1 LVAAVTTADS
11 RRKAFV
17 SMTEKRF
24 SSSGLQRAQPDLEL
38 THMTKDEQHRMVNDL
53 KDYLS
58 KMERQDQYDFEMFV
72 KRDKDDEELDSL
84 SFRKLEEMHKRYVVR
99 KTKKDI
105 EEMLKKYSADL
116 KKGKGSI

>member
-1 LVAAVTTADS
+1 
-11 RRKAFV
+11 
-17 SMTEKRF
+17 
-24 SSSGLQRAQPDLEL
+24 
-38 THMTKDEQHRMVNDL
+38 
-53 KDYLS
+53 
-58 KMERQDQYDFEMFV
+58 MFV

>member
-1 LVAAVTTADS
+1 
-11 RRKAFV
+11 
-17 SMTEKRF
+17 MTERRF